1 MGAETNAATTTETT
15 EETKQAQAPAADGE
29 GANKGAT
36 NATTQTEPKQEDNK
50 QQPKY
55 TDADVDEI
63 VSRRLAKWE
72 KQQASKVEEAAK
84 LAEMNAQQKAEYER
98 DKVQKE
104 LDEYK
109 RRDTVN
115 AMVAESRRQL
125 SEQGITVIDDILTR
139 LMDETA
145 EETKASVD
153 AFSTAFTA
161 AVEDAVKKK
170 LAGKAPAASVA
181 TKTMTK
187 FSYQSECHCAKT
199 KEKGLL
205 KGQVS
210 ILRSPRQTQGGYES
224 NPLRGASLSIR
235 GG

>member
-1 MGAETNAATTTETT
+1 MGAETNAATTTETA
-15 EETKQAQAPAADGE
+15 EETKQAQAPVVDGE
-29 GANKGAT
+29 GANKDA
-36 NATTQTEPKQEDNK
+36 ATTQTEPKQDNK

-63 VSRRLAKWE
+63 VSKRLAKWE
-72 KQQASKVEEAAK
+72 KQQAAKVEEAAK

-125 SEQGITVIDDILTR
+125 SEQGIAVSDDILAR
-139 LMDETA
+139 LVGETA

-161 AVEDAVKKK
+161 AVEDAVKKQ
-170 LAGKAPAASVA
+170 LAGKAPAAGVA

-187 FSYQSECHCAKT
+187 E
-199 KEKGLL
+199 E
-205 KGQVS
+205 
-210 ILRSPRQTQGGYES
+210 ILAIKDPITRQT
-224 NPLRGASLSIR
+224 AIR
-235 GG
+235 DNIGLFV

>member
-1 MGAETNAATTTETT
+1 MGAETNAATTTETA
-15 EETKQAQAPAADGE
+15 EETKQAQAPAVDGE
-29 GANKGAT
+29 GANKDAAT
-36 NATTQTEPKQEDNK
+36 AQSEPKQDDNK

-63 VSRRLAKWE
+63 VSKRLAKWE
-72 KQQASKVEEAAK
+72 KQQAAKVEEAAK

-125 SEQGITVIDDILTR
+125 SEQGIAVSDDILAR
-139 LMDETA
+139 LVGETA

-161 AVEDAVKKK
+161 AVEDAVKKQ
-170 LAGKAPAASVA
+170 LAGKAPAAGVA

-187 FSYQSECHCAKT
+187 EEILAIKDPITRQAAIRDNI
-199 KEKGLL
+199 GLF
-205 KGQVS
+205 
-210 ILRSPRQTQGGYES
+210 I
-224 NPLRGASLSIR
+224 
-235 GG
+235 

>member
-15 EETKQAQAPAADGE
+15 EETKQAQAPVVDGE
-29 GANKGAT
+29 GANKDAANT
-36 NATTQTEPKQEDNK
+36 TTQTEPKQDNK

-63 VSRRLAKWE
+63 VSKRLAKWE
-72 KQQASKVEEAAK
+72 KQQAAKVEEAAK

-125 SEQGITVIDDILTR
+125 SEQGIAVSDDILAR
-139 LMDETA
+139 LVGETA

-161 AVEDAVKKK
+161 AVEDAVKKQ
-170 LAGKAPAASVA
+170 LAGKAPAAGVA

-187 FSYQSECHCAKT
+187 EEILAIKDPIARQAAIRDNI
-199 KEKGLL
+199 GLF
-205 KGQVS
+205 V
-210 ILRSPRQTQGGYES
+210 
-224 NPLRGASLSIR
+224 
-235 GG
+235 

>member
-1 MGAETNAATTTETT
+1 MGAETNAATTTETA
-15 EETKQAQAPAADGE
+15 EETKQAQAPVVEGE
-29 GANKGAT
+29 GANKDAT
-36 NATTQTEPKQEDNK
+36 TTTQTEPKQNDNK

-63 VSRRLAKWE
+63 VSKRLAKWE
-72 KQQASKVEEAAK
+72 KQQAAKVEEAAK

-125 SEQGITVIDDILTR
+125 SEQGIAVSDDILAR
-139 LMDETA
+139 LVGETA

-161 AVEDAVKKK
+161 AVEDAVKKQ
-170 LAGKAPAASVA
+170 LAGKAPAAGVA

-187 FSYQSECHCAKT
+187 EEILAIKDPITRQAAIHDNI
-199 KEKGLL
+199 GLF
-205 KGQVS
+205 V
-210 ILRSPRQTQGGYES
+210 
-224 NPLRGASLSIR
+224 
-235 GG
+235 

>member
-15 EETKQAQAPAADGE
+15 EETKQAQAPVVDGE
-29 GANKGAT
+29 GANKDAT
-36 NATTQTEPKQEDNK
+36 TTTTQTEPKQDNK

-63 VSRRLAKWE
+63 VSKRLAKWE
-72 KQQASKVEEAAK
+72 KQQAAKVEEAAK

-125 SEQGITVIDDILTR
+125 SEQGITVSDDILAR
-139 LMDETA
+139 LVGETA

-161 AVEDAVKKK
+161 AVEDAVKRQ
-170 LAGKAPAASVA
+170 LAGKAPAAGVA

-187 FSYQSECHCAKT
+187 EEILAIKDSIARQAAIRDNI
-199 KEKGLL
+199 GLF
-205 KGQVS
+205 V
-210 ILRSPRQTQGGYES
+210 
-224 NPLRGASLSIR
+224 
-235 GG
+235 

>member
-15 EETKQAQAPAADGE
+15 EETKQAQAPVVDGE
-29 GANKGAT
+29 GANKDAAT
-36 NATTQTEPKQEDNK
+36 TTTQTEPKQGDNK

-63 VSRRLAKWE
+63 VSKRLAKWE
-72 KQQASKVEEAAK
+72 KQQAAKVEEAAK

-125 SEQGITVIDDILTR
+125 SEQGITVSDDILAR
-139 LMDETA
+139 LVGETA

-153 AFSTAFTA
+153 AFSAAFTA
-161 AVEDAVKKK
+161 AVEDAVKKQ
-170 LAGKAPAASVA
+170 LAGKAPAAGVA

-187 FSYQSECHCAKT
+187 EEILAIKDPIARQAAIRDNI
-199 KEKGLL
+199 GLF
-205 KGQVS
+205 V
-210 ILRSPRQTQGGYES
+210 
-224 NPLRGASLSIR
+224 
-235 GG
+235 

>member
-15 EETKQAQAPAADGE
+15 EETKQAQAPVVDGE
-29 GANKGAT
+29 SANKDA
-36 NATTQTEPKQEDNK
+36 ATTTTQAEPKQDNK

-63 VSRRLAKWE
+63 VSKRLAKWE
-72 KQQASKVEEAAK
+72 KQQAAKVEEAAK

-125 SEQGITVIDDILTR
+125 SEQGIAVSDDILAR
-139 LMDETA
+139 LVGETA

-161 AVEDAVKKK
+161 AVEDAVKKQ
-170 LAGKAPAASVA
+170 LAGKAPAAGVA

-187 FSYQSECHCAKT
+187 EEILAIKDPIARQAAIRDNI
-199 KEKGLL
+199 GLF
-205 KGQVS
+205 V
-210 ILRSPRQTQGGYES
+210 
-224 NPLRGASLSIR
+224 
-235 GG
+235 

>member
-1 MGAETNAATTTETT
+1 MGAETNAATTTTETT
-15 EETKQAQAPAADGE
+15 EETKQAQAPVVDGE
-29 GANKGAT
+29 GANKDA
-36 NATTQTEPKQEDNK
+36 ATTQTEPKQDNK

-63 VSRRLAKWE
+63 VSKRLAKWE
-72 KQQASKVEEAAK
+72 KQQAAKVEEAAK

-109 RRDTVN
+109 RRDSVN

-125 SEQGITVIDDILTR
+125 SEQGIAVSDDILAR
-139 LMDETA
+139 LVGETA

-161 AVEDAVKKK
+161 AVEEAVKKQ
-170 LAGKAPAASVA
+170 LAGKAPAAGVA

-187 FSYQSECHCAKT
+187 EEILAIKDPIARQAAIRDNI
-199 KEKGLL
+199 GLF
-205 KGQVS
+205 
-210 ILRSPRQTQGGYES
+210 I
-224 NPLRGASLSIR
+224 
-235 GG
+235 

>member
-15 EETKQAQAPAADGE
+15 EETKQAQTPVVDGE
-29 GANKGAT
+29 GANKDA
-36 NATTQTEPKQEDNK
+36 ATTTTQAEPKQDNK

-63 VSRRLAKWE
+63 VSKRLAKWE
-72 KQQASKVEEAAK
+72 KQQAAKVEEAAK

-115 AMVAESRRQL
+115 AMVTESRRQL
-125 SEQGITVIDDILTR
+125 SEQGIAVSDDILTR
-139 LMDETA
+139 LVGETA

-161 AVEDAVKKK
+161 AVEDAVKKQ
-170 LAGKAPAASVA
+170 LAGKAPAAGVA

-187 FSYQSECHCAKT
+187 EEILAIKDPIVRQAAIRDNI
-199 KEKGLL
+199 GLF
-205 KGQVS
+205 
-210 ILRSPRQTQGGYES
+210 
-224 NPLRGASLSIR
+224 N
-235 GG
+235 

>member
-15 EETKQAQAPAADGE
+15 EPAQQAQASAVDGE
-29 GANKGAT
+29 GVNKDAT
-36 NATTQTEPKQEDNK
+36 TTTQTEPKQDNK

-63 VSRRLAKWE
+63 VSKRLAKWE
-72 KQQASKVEEAAK
+72 KQQAAKVEEAAK

-125 SEQGITVIDDILTR
+125 SEQGIAVSDDILAR
-139 LMDETA
+139 LVGETA

-161 AVEDAVKKK
+161 AVEDAVKKQ
-170 LAGKAPAASVA
+170 LAGKAPAAGVA

-187 FSYQSECHCAKT
+187 EEILAIKDPITRQAAIRDNI
-199 KEKGLL
+199 GLF
-205 KGQVS
+205 V
-210 ILRSPRQTQGGYES
+210 
-224 NPLRGASLSIR
+224 
-235 GG
+235 

>member
-1 MGAETNAATTTETT
+1 MGAETTNAATTTETT
-15 EETKQAQAPAADGE
+15 ETAQQAQAPVVDGE
-29 GANKGAT
+29 GANKDAT
-36 NATTQTEPKQEDNK
+36 NTTTQTEPKQEDK

-63 VSRRLAKWE
+63 VSKRLAKWE
-72 KQQASKVEEAAK
+72 KQQAAKVEEAAK

-125 SEQGITVIDDILTR
+125 SEQGIAVSDDILVR
-139 LMDETA
+139 LVGETA

-161 AVEDAVKKK
+161 AVEDAVKKQ
-170 LAGKAPAASVA
+170 LAGKAPAAGVA

-187 FSYQSECHCAKT
+187 EEILAIKDPIARQAAIRDNI
-199 KEKGLL
+199 GLF
-205 KGQVS
+205 
-210 ILRSPRQTQGGYES
+210 I
-224 NPLRGASLSIR
+224 
-235 GG
+235 

>member
-1 MGAETNAATTTETT
+1 MGAETNAATTTETA
-15 EETKQAQAPAADGE
+15 EETKQAQAPVVDGE
-29 GANKGAT
+29 GANKDAT
-36 NATTQTEPKQEDNK
+36 TTTQTEPKQDNK
-50 QQPKY
+50 QHPKY

-63 VSRRLAKWE
+63 VSKRLAKWE
-72 KQQASKVEEAAK
+72 KQQAAKVEEAAK

-125 SEQGITVIDDILTR
+125 SEQGITVSDDILAR
-139 LMDETA
+139 LVGETA

-161 AVEDAVKKK
+161 AVEDAVKKQ
-170 LAGKAPAASVA
+170 LAGKAPAAGVA

-187 FSYQSECHCAKT
+187 EEILAIKDPITRQAAIRDNI
-199 KEKGLL
+199 GLF
-205 KGQVS
+205 V
-210 ILRSPRQTQGGYES
+210 
-224 NPLRGASLSIR
+224 
-235 GG
+235 

>member
-15 EETKQAQAPAADGE
+15 ETAQQAQTPVVDGE
-29 GANKGAT
+29 GANKDA
-36 NATTQTEPKQEDNK
+36 ATTQTEPKQDNK

-63 VSRRLAKWE
+63 VSKRLAKWE
-72 KQQASKVEEAAK
+72 KQQAAKVEEAAK

-125 SEQGITVIDDILTR
+125 SEQGIAVSDDILAR
-139 LMDETA
+139 LVGETA

-161 AVEDAVKKK
+161 AVEDAVKKQ
-170 LAGKAPAASVA
+170 LAGKAPAAGVA

-187 FSYQSECHCAKT
+187 EEILAIKDPIARQAAIRDNI
-199 KEKGLL
+199 GLF
-205 KGQVS
+205 V
-210 ILRSPRQTQGGYES
+210 
-224 NPLRGASLSIR
+224 
-235 GG
+235 

>member
-15 EETKQAQAPAADGE
+15 ETAQQAQAPVVDGE
-29 GANKGAT
+29 GANKQAANT
-36 NATTQTEPKQEDNK
+36 TTQTESKQDNK

-63 VSRRLAKWE
+63 VSKRLAKWE
-72 KQQASKVEEAAK
+72 KQQAAKVEEAAK

-125 SEQGITVIDDILTR
+125 SEQGIAVSDDILAR
-139 LMDETA
+139 LVGETA

-161 AVEDAVKKK
+161 AVEDAVKKQ
-170 LAGKAPAASVA
+170 LAGKAPAAGVA

-187 FSYQSECHCAKT
+187 EEILAIKDPITRQAAIRDNI
-199 KEKGLL
+199 GLF
-205 KGQVS
+205 V
-210 ILRSPRQTQGGYES
+210 
-224 NPLRGASLSIR
+224 
-235 GG
+235 

>member
-1 MGAETNAATTTETT
+1 MGAETNAATTTETA
-15 EETKQAQAPAADGE
+15 EETKQAQAPAVDGE
-29 GANKGAT
+29 GANKDAT
-36 NATTQTEPKQEDNK
+36 TTTQTEPKQDNK

-63 VSRRLAKWE
+63 VSKRLAKWE
-72 KQQASKVEEAAK
+72 KQQAAKVEEAAK

-125 SEQGITVIDDILTR
+125 SEQGITVSDDILAR
-139 LMDETA
+139 LVGETA

-161 AVEDAVKKK
+161 AVEDAVKKQ
-170 LAGKAPAASVA
+170 LAGKAPAAGVA

-187 FSYQSECHCAKT
+187 EEILAIKDPITRQAAIRDNI
-199 KEKGLL
+199 GLF
-205 KGQVS
+205 V
-210 ILRSPRQTQGGYES
+210 
-224 NPLRGASLSIR
+224 
-235 GG
+235 

>member
-1 MGAETNAATTTETT
+1 MGAETNVGTTTETT
-15 EETKQAQAPAADGE
+15 EETKQAQAPVVDGE
-29 GANKGAT
+29 GANKDVT
-36 NATTQTEPKQEDNK
+36 NTTTQTEPKQDNNK

-63 VSRRLAKWE
+63 VSKRLAKWE
-72 KQQASKVEEAAK
+72 KQQAAKVEEAAK

-125 SEQGITVIDDILTR
+125 SEQGITVSDDILTR
-139 LMDETA
+139 LVGETA

-161 AVEDAVKKK
+161 AVEDAVKKQ
-170 LAGKAPAASVA
+170 LAGKAPAAGVV

-187 FSYQSECHCAKT
+187 EEILAIKDPIARQAAIRDNI
-199 KEKGLL
+199 GLF
-205 KGQVS
+205 
-210 ILRSPRQTQGGYES
+210 
-224 NPLRGASLSIR
+224 N
-235 GG
+235 

>member
-15 EETKQAQAPAADGE
+15 EETKQAQAPAVDGE
-29 GANKGAT
+29 GANKDA
-36 NATTQTEPKQEDNK
+36 ATTQTEPKQDNK

-63 VSRRLAKWE
+63 VSKRLAKWE
-72 KQQASKVEEAAK
+72 KQQAAKVEEAAK

-125 SEQGITVIDDILTR
+125 SEQGIAVSDDILAR
-139 LMDETA
+139 LVGETA

-161 AVEDAVKKK
+161 AVEDAVKKQ
-170 LAGKAPAASVA
+170 LAGKAPAAGVA

-187 FSYQSECHCAKT
+187 EEILAIKDPIARQAAIRDNI
-199 KEKGLL
+199 GLF
-205 KGQVS
+205 V
-210 ILRSPRQTQGGYES
+210 
-224 NPLRGASLSIR
+224 
-235 GG
+235 

>member
-15 EETKQAQAPAADGE
+15 EPTQQAQASVVDGE
-29 GANKGAT
+29 GANKDAT
-36 NATTQTEPKQEDNK
+36 NTTTQAEPKQDNK

-63 VSRRLAKWE
+63 VSKRLAKWE
-72 KQQASKVEEAAK
+72 KQQAAKVEEAAK

-125 SEQGITVIDDILTR
+125 SEQGIAVSDDILTR
-139 LMDETA
+139 LVGETA

-161 AVEDAVKKK
+161 AVEDAVKKQ
-170 LAGKAPAASVA
+170 LAGKAPAAGVA

-187 FSYQSECHCAKT
+187 EEILAIKDPITRQAAIRDNI
-199 KEKGLL
+199 GLF
-205 KGQVS
+205 
-210 ILRSPRQTQGGYES
+210 
-224 NPLRGASLSIR
+224 N
-235 GG
+235 

>member
-1 MGAETNAATTTETT
+1 MGAVTNAATTTETA
-15 EETKQAQAPAADGE
+15 EETKQAQAPAVDGE
-29 GANKGAT
+29 GANKDAAT
-36 NATTQTEPKQEDNK
+36 TTTQTEPKQDNK

-63 VSRRLAKWE
+63 VSKRLAKWE
-72 KQQASKVEEAAK
+72 KQQAAKVEEAAK

-125 SEQGITVIDDILTR
+125 SEQGIAVSDDILAR
-139 LMDETA
+139 LVGETA

-153 AFSTAFTA
+153 AFSAAFTA
-161 AVEDAVKKK
+161 AVEDAVKKQ
-170 LAGKAPAASVA
+170 LAGKAPAAGVA

-187 FSYQSECHCAKT
+187 EEILAIKDPIARQAAIRDNI
-199 KEKGLL
+199 GLF
-205 KGQVS
+205 V
-210 ILRSPRQTQGGYES
+210 
-224 NPLRGASLSIR
+224 
-235 GG
+235 

>member
-1 MGAETNAATTTETT
+1 MGAETNAATTTETA
-15 EETKQAQAPAADGE
+15 EETKQAQAPVVDGE
-29 GANKGAT
+29 GANKDAAT
-36 NATTQTEPKQEDNK
+36 TTQTEPKQDNK

-63 VSRRLAKWE
+63 VSKRLAKWE
-72 KQQASKVEEAAK
+72 KQQAAKVEEAAK

-125 SEQGITVIDDILTR
+125 SEQGIAVSDDILAR
-139 LMDETA
+139 LVGETA

-161 AVEDAVKKK
+161 AVEDAVKKQ
-170 LAGKAPAASVA
+170 LAGKAPAAGVA

-187 FSYQSECHCAKT
+187 EEILAIKDPIARQAAIRDNI
-199 KEKGLL
+199 GLF
-205 KGQVS
+205 
-210 ILRSPRQTQGGYES
+210 I
-224 NPLRGASLSIR
+224 
-235 GG
+235 

>member
-15 EETKQAQAPAADGE
+15 EETKQAQAPAVDGE
-29 GANKGAT
+29 GANKDA
-36 NATTQTEPKQEDNK
+36 ATTQTEPKQDNK

-63 VSRRLAKWE
+63 VSKRLAKWE
-72 KQQASKVEEAAK
+72 KQQAAKVEEAAK

-125 SEQGITVIDDILTR
+125 SEQGIAVSDDILTR
-139 LMDETA
+139 LVGETA

-161 AVEDAVKKK
+161 AVEDAVKKQ
-170 LAGKAPAASVA
+170 LAGKAPAAGVT

-187 FSYQSECHCAKT
+187 EEILAIKDPIARQAAIRDNI
-199 KEKGLL
+199 GLF
-205 KGQVS
+205 V
-210 ILRSPRQTQGGYES
+210 
-224 NPLRGASLSIR
+224 
-235 GG
+235 

>member
-15 EETKQAQAPAADGE
+15 EETKQAQAPVVDGD
-29 GANKGAT
+29 GANKDAAT
-36 NATTQTEPKQEDNK
+36 TTTQTEPKQSDNK

-63 VSRRLAKWE
+63 VSKRLAKWE
-72 KQQASKVEEAAK
+72 KQQAAKVEEAAK

-125 SEQGITVIDDILTR
+125 SEQGIAVSDDILAR
-139 LMDETA
+139 LVGETA

-161 AVEDAVKKK
+161 AVEDAVKKQ
-170 LAGKAPAASVA
+170 LAGKAPAAGVA

-187 FSYQSECHCAKT
+187 EEILAIKDPITRQAAIRDNI
-199 KEKGLL
+199 GLF
-205 KGQVS
+205 V
-210 ILRSPRQTQGGYES
+210 
-224 NPLRGASLSIR
+224 
-235 GG
+235 

>member
-15 EETKQAQAPAADGE
+15 EPTQQAQAPVVDGE
-29 GANKGAT
+29 GANKDAT
-36 NATTQTEPKQEDNK
+36 NTTTQTEPKQDNK

-63 VSRRLAKWE
+63 VSKRLAKWE
-72 KQQASKVEEAAK
+72 KQQAAKVEEAAK

-125 SEQGITVIDDILTR
+125 SEQGITVSDDILAR
-139 LMDETA
+139 LVGETA

-161 AVEDAVKKK
+161 AVEDAVKKQ
-170 LAGKAPAASVA
+170 LAGKAPAAGVA

-187 FSYQSECHCAKT
+187 EEILAIKDPITRQAAIRDNI
-199 KEKGLL
+199 GLF
-205 KGQVS
+205 V
-210 ILRSPRQTQGGYES
+210 
-224 NPLRGASLSIR
+224 
-235 GG
+235 

>member
-15 EETKQAQAPAADGE
+15 ETAQQAQAPVVDGE
-29 GANKGAT
+29 GVNKQAAT
-36 NATTQTEPKQEDNK
+36 TTQTEPKQDNK

-63 VSRRLAKWE
+63 VSKRLAKWE
-72 KQQASKVEEAAK
+72 KQQAAKVEEAAK

-125 SEQGITVIDDILTR
+125 SEQGIAVSDDILAR
-139 LMDETA
+139 LVGETA

-161 AVEDAVKKK
+161 AVEDAVKKQ
-170 LAGKAPAASVA
+170 LAGKAPAAGVA

-187 FSYQSECHCAKT
+187 EEILAIKDPIVRQAAIRDNI
-199 KEKGLL
+199 GLF
-205 KGQVS
+205 
-210 ILRSPRQTQGGYES
+210 
-224 NPLRGASLSIR
+224 N
-235 GG
+235 

>member
-1 MGAETNAATTTETT
+1 MGAETNAATTTETA
-15 EETKQAQAPAADGE
+15 EETKQAQAPVVDGE
-29 GANKGAT
+29 GANKDAT
-36 NATTQTEPKQEDNK
+36 TTTQTEPKQDDNK

-63 VSRRLAKWE
+63 VSKRLAKWE
-72 KQQASKVEEAAK
+72 KQQAAKVEEAAK

-125 SEQGITVIDDILTR
+125 SEQGITVSDDILAR
-139 LMDETA
+139 LVGETA

-161 AVEDAVKKK
+161 AVEDAVKKQ
-170 LAGKAPAASVA
+170 LAGKAPAAGVA

-187 FSYQSECHCAKT
+187 EEILAIKDPIVRQAAIRDNI
-199 KEKGLL
+199 GLF
-205 KGQVS
+205 
-210 ILRSPRQTQGGYES
+210 
-224 NPLRGASLSIR
+224 N
-235 GG
+235 

>member
-1 MGAETNAATTTETT
+1 MGAETNAATTTETA
-15 EETKQAQAPAADGE
+15 EETKQAQAPVVDGE
-29 GANKGAT
+29 GANKDAT
-36 NATTQTEPKQEDNK
+36 TTTQTEPKQDNK

-63 VSRRLAKWE
+63 VSKRLAKWE
-72 KQQASKVEEAAK
+72 KQQAAKVEEAAK

-125 SEQGITVIDDILTR
+125 SEQGIAVSDDILAR
-139 LMDETA
+139 LVGETA

-161 AVEDAVKKK
+161 AVEDAVKKQ
-170 LAGKAPAASVA
+170 LAGKAPAAGVA

-187 FSYQSECHCAKT
+187 EEILAIKDPIARQAAIRDNI
-199 KEKGLL
+199 GLF
-205 KGQVS
+205 V
-210 ILRSPRQTQGGYES
+210 
-224 NPLRGASLSIR
+224 
-235 GG
+235 

>member
-15 EETKQAQAPAADGE
+15 EETKQAQTPTVDGE
-29 GANKGAT
+29 GANKDA
-36 NATTQTEPKQEDNK
+36 ATTQTEPKQDNK

-63 VSRRLAKWE
+63 VSKRLAKWE
-72 KQQASKVEEAAK
+72 KQQAAKVEEAAK

-125 SEQGITVIDDILTR
+125 SEQGIAVSDDILAR
-139 LMDETA
+139 LVGETA

-161 AVEDAVKKK
+161 AVEDAVKKQ
-170 LAGKAPAASVA
+170 LAGKAPAAGVA

-187 FSYQSECHCAKT
+187 EEILAIKDPIARQAAIRDNI
-199 KEKGLL
+199 GLF
-205 KGQVS
+205 V
-210 ILRSPRQTQGGYES
+210 
-224 NPLRGASLSIR
+224 
-235 GG
+235 

>member
-1 MGAETNAATTTETT
+1 MGAETNAATTTETA
-15 EETKQAQAPAADGE
+15 EETKQAQAPVVDGE
-29 GANKGAT
+29 GANKDAT
-36 NATTQTEPKQEDNK
+36 ATTQTEPRQDNK

-63 VSRRLAKWE
+63 VSKRLAKWE
-72 KQQASKVEEAAK
+72 KQQAAKVEEAAK

-125 SEQGITVIDDILTR
+125 SEQGIAVSDDILAR
-139 LMDETA
+139 LVGETA

-161 AVEDAVKKK
+161 AVEDAVKKQ
-170 LAGKAPAASVA
+170 LAGKAPAAGVA

-187 FSYQSECHCAKT
+187 EEILAIKDPITRQAAIRDNI
-199 KEKGLL
+199 GLF
-205 KGQVS
+205 V
-210 ILRSPRQTQGGYES
+210 
-224 NPLRGASLSIR
+224 
-235 GG
+235 

>member
-15 EETKQAQAPAADGE
+15 EETKQAQAPVVDGE
-29 GANKGAT
+29 GANKDA
-36 NATTQTEPKQEDNK
+36 ATTQTEPKQDNK

-63 VSRRLAKWE
+63 VSKRLAKWE
-72 KQQASKVEEAAK
+72 KQQAAKVEEAAK

-125 SEQGITVIDDILTR
+125 SEQGIAVSDDILAR
-139 LMDETA
+139 LVGETA

-153 AFSTAFTA
+153 AFSAAFTA
-161 AVEDAVKKK
+161 AVEDAVKKQ
-170 LAGKAPAASVA
+170 LAGKAPAAGVA

-187 FSYQSECHCAKT
+187 EEILAIKDPIARQAAIRDNI
-199 KEKGLL
+199 GLF
-205 KGQVS
+205 V
-210 ILRSPRQTQGGYES
+210 
-224 NPLRGASLSIR
+224 
-235 GG
+235 

>member
-1 MGAETNAATTTETT
+1 MGAETNAATTTETA
-15 EETKQAQAPAADGE
+15 EETKQAQAPVVDGE
-29 GANKGAT
+29 GANKDAAT
-36 NATTQTEPKQEDNK
+36 TTQTEPKQDNK

-63 VSRRLAKWE
+63 VSKRLAKWE
-72 KQQASKVEEAAK
+72 KQQAAKVEEAAK

-115 AMVAESRRQL
+115 AMVTESRRQL
-125 SEQGITVIDDILTR
+125 SEQGIAVSDDILAR
-139 LMDETA
+139 LVGETA

-161 AVEDAVKKK
+161 AVEDAVKKQ
-170 LAGKAPAASVA
+170 LAGKAPTAGVA

-187 FSYQSECHCAKT
+187 E
-199 KEKGLL
+199 E
-205 KGQVS
+205 
-210 ILRSPRQTQGGYES
+210 I
-224 NPLRGASLSIR
+224 LSIKDPITR
-235 GG
+235 QAAIRDNIGLFV

>member
-1 MGAETNAATTTETT
+1 MGAETNAATTTEPA
-15 EETKQAQAPAADGE
+15 EETKQAQTPVVDGE
-29 GANKGAT
+29 GANKDA
-36 NATTQTEPKQEDNK
+36 ATTQSEPKQDNK

-63 VSRRLAKWE
+63 VSKRLAKWE
-72 KQQASKVEEAAK
+72 KQQAAKVEEAAK

-125 SEQGITVIDDILTR
+125 SEQGIAVSDDILAR
-139 LMDETA
+139 LVGETA

-161 AVEDAVKKK
+161 AVEDAVKKQ
-170 LAGKAPAASVA
+170 LAGKAPAAGVA

-187 FSYQSECHCAKT
+187 EEILAIKDPIARQAAIRDNI
-199 KEKGLL
+199 GLF
-205 KGQVS
+205 
-210 ILRSPRQTQGGYES
+210 I
-224 NPLRGASLSIR
+224 
-235 GG
+235 

>member
-15 EETKQAQAPAADGE
+15 EETKQAQAPVVDGE
-29 GANKGAT
+29 GANKD
-36 NATTQTEPKQEDNK
+36 ATTTTTQAEPKQDNK

-63 VSRRLAKWE
+63 VSKRLAKWE
-72 KQQASKVEEAAK
+72 KQQAAKVEEAAK

-125 SEQGITVIDDILTR
+125 SEQGIAVSDDILAR
-139 LMDETA
+139 LVGETA

-161 AVEDAVKKK
+161 AVEDAVKKQ
-170 LAGKAPAASVA
+170 LAGKAPAAGVA

-187 FSYQSECHCAKT
+187 EEILAIKDPITRQAAIRDNI
-199 KEKGLL
+199 GLF
-205 KGQVS
+205 V
-210 ILRSPRQTQGGYES
+210 
-224 NPLRGASLSIR
+224 
-235 GG
+235 

>member
-15 EETKQAQAPAADGE
+15 EETKQTQAPVVDGE
-29 GANKGAT
+29 GANKDAANT
-36 NATTQTEPKQEDNK
+36 TTQAELKQGDNK

-63 VSRRLAKWE
+63 VSKRLAKWE
-72 KQQASKVEEAAK
+72 KQQAAKVEEAAK

-125 SEQGITVIDDILTR
+125 SEQGIAVSDDILAR
-139 LMDETA
+139 LVGETA

-153 AFSTAFTA
+153 AFSAAFTA
-161 AVEDAVKKK
+161 AVEDAVKKQ
-170 LAGKAPAASVA
+170 LAGKAPAAGVA
-181 TKTMTK
+181 TKTLTQEEILAIK
-187 FSYQSECHCAKT
+187 DPITRQAAIRDNI
-199 KEKGLL
+199 GLF
-205 KGQVS
+205 V
-210 ILRSPRQTQGGYES
+210 
-224 NPLRGASLSIR
+224 
-235 GG
+235 

>member
-1 MGAETNAATTTETT
+1 MGAETNAATTTETA
-15 EETKQAQAPAADGE
+15 EGTKQAQAPVVDGE
-29 GANKGAT
+29 GANKDA
-36 NATTQTEPKQEDNK
+36 ATTQTEPKQDNK

-63 VSRRLAKWE
+63 VSKRLAKWE
-72 KQQASKVEEAAK
+72 KQQAAKVEEAAK

-125 SEQGITVIDDILTR
+125 SEQGIAVSDDILAR
-139 LMDETA
+139 LVGETA

-161 AVEDAVKKK
+161 AVEDAVKKQ
-170 LAGKAPAASVA
+170 LAGKAPAAGVA

-187 FSYQSECHCAKT
+187 EEILAIKDPIARQAAIRDNI
-199 KEKGLL
+199 GLF
-205 KGQVS
+205 
-210 ILRSPRQTQGGYES
+210 I
-224 NPLRGASLSIR
+224 
-235 GG
+235 

>member
-1 MGAETNAATTTETT
+1 MGAETNAATTTETA
-15 EETKQAQAPAADGE
+15 EETKQAQAPAVDGE
-29 GANKGAT
+29 GANKD
-36 NATTQTEPKQEDNK
+36 ATTTAQAEPKQDNK

-63 VSRRLAKWE
+63 VSKRLAKWE
-72 KQQASKVEEAAK
+72 KQQAAKVEEAAK

-125 SEQGITVIDDILTR
+125 SEQGIAVSDDILAR
-139 LMDETA
+139 LVGETA

-161 AVEDAVKKK
+161 AVEDAVKKQ
-170 LAGKAPAASVA
+170 LAGKAPAAGVA

-187 FSYQSECHCAKT
+187 EEILAIKDPIARQAAIRDNI
-199 KEKGLL
+199 GLF
-205 KGQVS
+205 
-210 ILRSPRQTQGGYES
+210 I
-224 NPLRGASLSIR
+224 
-235 GG
+235 

>member
-15 EETKQAQAPAADGE
+15 EETKQAQAPVVDGE
-29 GANKGAT
+29 GANKDAAT
-36 NATTQTEPKQEDNK
+36 TTQTEPKQDDNK

-63 VSRRLAKWE
+63 VSKRLAKWE
-72 KQQASKVEEAAK
+72 KQQAAKVEEAAK

-125 SEQGITVIDDILTR
+125 SEQGIAVSDDILAR
-139 LMDETA
+139 LVGETA

-161 AVEDAVKKK
+161 AVEDAVKKQ
-170 LAGKAPAASVA
+170 LAGKAPAAGVA

-187 FSYQSECHCAKT
+187 EEILAIKDPIARQAAIRDNI
-199 KEKGLL
+199 GLF
-205 KGQVS
+205 V
-210 ILRSPRQTQGGYES
+210 
-224 NPLRGASLSIR
+224 
-235 GG
+235 

>member
-1 MGAETNAATTTETT
+1 MGAETSAATTTETA
-15 EETKQAQAPAADGE
+15 EETKQTQAPVVDGE
-29 GANKGAT
+29 GANKDA
-36 NATTQTEPKQEDNK
+36 ATTQTEPKQEDNK

-63 VSRRLAKWE
+63 VSKRLAKWE
-72 KQQASKVEEAAK
+72 KQQAAKVEEAAK

-125 SEQGITVIDDILTR
+125 SEQGITVSDDILAR
-139 LMDETA
+139 LVGETA

-161 AVEDAVKKK
+161 AVEDAVKKQ
-170 LAGKAPAASVA
+170 LAGKAPAAGVA

-187 FSYQSECHCAKT
+187 EEILAIKDPIARQAAIRDNI
-199 KEKGLL
+199 GLF
-205 KGQVS
+205 V
-210 ILRSPRQTQGGYES
+210 
-224 NPLRGASLSIR
+224 
-235 GG
+235 

>member
-1 MGAETNAATTTETT
+1 MGAETNAATTTETA
-15 EETKQAQAPAADGE
+15 EETKQAQAPVVDGE
-29 GANKGAT
+29 GANKDA
-36 NATTQTEPKQEDNK
+36 ATTQTEPKQDNK

-63 VSRRLAKWE
+63 ISKRFAKWE
-72 KQQASKVEEAAK
+72 KQQAAKVEEAAK

-125 SEQGITVIDDILTR
+125 SEQGIAVSDDILAR
-139 LMDETA
+139 LVGETA

-161 AVEDAVKKK
+161 AVEDAVKKQ
-170 LAGKAPAASVA
+170 LAGKAPAAGVA

-187 FSYQSECHCAKT
+187 EEILAIKDPIARQAAIRDNI
-199 KEKGLL
+199 GLF
-205 KGQVS
+205 V
-210 ILRSPRQTQGGYES
+210 
-224 NPLRGASLSIR
+224 
-235 GG
+235 

>member
-15 EETKQAQAPAADGE
+15 EETKQAQAPVVDGE
-29 GANKGAT
+29 GANKDAT
-36 NATTQTEPKQEDNK
+36 ATTQTEPKQDNK

-63 VSRRLAKWE
+63 VSKRLAKWE
-72 KQQASKVEEAAK
+72 KQQAAKVEEAAK

-125 SEQGITVIDDILTR
+125 SEQGIAVSDDILAR
-139 LMDETA
+139 LVGETA

-161 AVEDAVKKK
+161 AVEDAVKKQ
-170 LAGKAPAASVA
+170 LAGKAPAAGVA

-187 FSYQSECHCAKT
+187 EEILAIKDPIARQAAIRDNI
-199 KEKGLL
+199 GLF
-205 KGQVS
+205 V
-210 ILRSPRQTQGGYES
+210 
-224 NPLRGASLSIR
+224 
-235 GG
+235 

>member
-1 MGAETNAATTTETT
+1 MDAETNAATTTETAD
-15 EETKQAQAPAADGE
+15 ETKQAQAPVVDGE
-29 GANKGAT
+29 GANKSAT
-36 NATTQTEPKQEDNK
+36 NTTIQTEPKQEDK

-63 VSRRLAKWE
+63 VSKRLAKWE
-72 KQQASKVEEAAK
+72 KQQAAKVEEAAK

-125 SEQGITVIDDILTR
+125 SEQGIAVSDDILVR
-139 LMDETA
+139 LVGETA

-161 AVEDAVKKK
+161 AVEDAVKKQ
-170 LAGKAPAASVA
+170 LAGKAPAAGVA

-187 FSYQSECHCAKT
+187 EEILAIKDPIARQAAIRDNI
-199 KEKGLL
+199 GLF
-205 KGQVS
+205 
-210 ILRSPRQTQGGYES
+210 I
-224 NPLRGASLSIR
+224 
-235 GG
+235 